1 MGNRPL
7 SNRLQKDRMMRKAS
21 AGVLCFVAILILLAG
36 PVPMGFAQEANTPPP
51 AAEPVSSEPV
61 VAPAASAPVPG
72 GLADLA
78 ALRAASAAAESAA
91 TEPELVPAPA
101 PRPTPDERLAKLQ
114 DADLA
119 ALRAAQ
125 EDCMQAAQEIA
136 TYVPELHRQMRQAY
150 EDARQNDPAIQGLSR
165 QIAELESQRE
175 QLLVNHPAVLE
186 KRRAIDQAQ
195 QDMLAELRLRTTLE
209 GRIAAQSDGMPVPAP
224 EAPAE

>member
-1 MGNRPL
+1 MGIAQDADVP
-7 SNRLQKDRMMRKAS
+7 
-21 AGVLCFVAILILLAG
+21 
-36 PVPMGFAQEANTPPP
+36 PV
-51 AAEPVSSEPV
+51 AEPVSAEPV

-78 ALRAASAAAESAA
+78 ALRAASAAAETTA
-91 TEPELVPAPA
+91 EPAPAPAPA

-136 TYVPELHRQMRQAY
+136 TYIPELHRQVRQAY
-150 EDARQNDPAIQGLSR
+150 EDAQQNDPAIQGLSR